1 VLNIL
6 QILDSFKGGRS
17 SSGGKIIFK
26 RLLLEERLSEMKFYK
41 TVAVFVSIMNFYS
54 VAYAVQIAGCHCF
67 QNRQFDAAQP
77 GAVDPY
83 ILATTQNSFL
93 AAIFGIDK
101 KQIVQTKMRKGA
113 SGDDLWIAYFTA
125 SKTDADTKELLASRK
140 ISSSWKKALEKSKI
154 HFKLLGPYFKKALT
168 DDISDKEFSNMIV
181 DQMIINHFGSDK
193 TGVKKLRIAGAQNK
207 EIILSAFLSLYTKR
221 SAQSF
226 YTSVI
231 KGQFT
236 WGKILN
242 DLKIEASD
250 MGTEINKILKK

>member
-1 VLNIL
+1 MN
-6 QILDSFKGGRS
+6 
-17 SSGGKIIFK
+17 
-26 RLLLEERLSEMKFYK
+26 FYK
-41 TVAVFVSIMNFYS
+41 TVVIFVFIMIFCS
-54 VAYAVQIAGCHCF
+54 VASAEQITGCHCF
-67 QNRQFDAAQP
+67 TNRQFDAAQP

-83 ILATTQNSFL
+83 LLATTQNSFL
-93 AAIFGIDK
+93 AAVFGIHK
-101 KQIVQTKMRKGA
+101 KQIVQAKMREKA

-125 SKTDADTKELLASRK
+125 SKTGVPVNNLLASRK
-140 ISSSWKKALEKSKI
+140 ASSSWKKALEQNNVAL
-154 HFKLLGPYFKKALT
+154 KLLGPHFKEA
-168 DDISDKEFSNMIV
+168 ISQNPTDKELSSIVV
-181 DQMIINHFGSDK
+181 DQMIIDYFGSDK